1 MKLLKVISHASEPAL
16 KPGRFFLTTPL
27 KKPKRLDLICYRA
40 VLPTTGRT
48 LQTHRLCGLP
58 GDVLE
63 IKAGVLYING
73 QETDSALKLK
83 HVNKMSVKDSV
94 SITFD
99 QGQSY
104 VVPPYTDTIYVSLED
119 SYVKSNK
126 VPCERHILPPG
137 LRDEDIFRVFKKNWN
152 RDHFG
157 PVRIPAGKYFVLGD
171 NRGYSLQDSR
181 YLGFVEQSKVV
192 GTVLW
197 K

>member
-1 MKLLKVISHASEPAL
+1 MKFLKVTSPASEPAL
-16 KPGRFFLTTPL
+16 RPGRFFFTTLL

-40 VLPTTGRT
+40 VLPNTGHT

-63 IKAGVLYING
+63 IRAGILYVNG
-73 QETDSALKLK
+73 QETDSGLLLK

-94 SITFD
+94 SIVFD
-99 QGQSY
+99 QAQSY

-119 SYVKSNK
+119 SYVKSNHI
-126 VPCERHILPPG
+126 PCVRHILPPG
-137 LRDEDIFRVFKKNWN
+137 LRDEDIFRVYKKNWN
-152 RDHFG
+152 RDNFG

-181 YLGFVEQSKVV
+181 YMGFVEQSRVI
-192 GTVLW
+192 GTVLS